1 MEFDFKIAKELNL
14 PPNTYYHVINGQS
27 IANAPEF
34 ASVQS
39 GNQTAYGRH
48 AFRDP
53 FEKKQ
58 PSPISQIIDKMGT
71 ASAYVYLNRPI

>member
-14 PPNTYYHVINGQS
+14 HPNTYYHVLEGRSINHV
-27 IANAPEF
+27 PEF
-34 ASVQS
+34 SSVQS

-53 FEKKQ
+53 FQKKQ
-58 PSPISQIIDKMGT
+58 PSPISQIIDQMGT
-71 ASAYVYLNRPI
+71 ASAYVPKIIT